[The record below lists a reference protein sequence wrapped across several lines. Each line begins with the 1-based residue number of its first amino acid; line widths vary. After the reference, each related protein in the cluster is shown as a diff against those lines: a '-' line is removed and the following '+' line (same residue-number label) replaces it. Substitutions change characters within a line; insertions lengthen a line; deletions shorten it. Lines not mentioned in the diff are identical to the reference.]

1 MKKIPYFPERFGNPE
16 EVSYIKLHHRYSG
29 EEYVYKAD
37 DCKFHGKNGLWKKHL
52 EWLEFKT
59 LLRIPT
65 FVNPMTAIACA
76 IAKSRFWVVDELC
89 KPYQYPDRIYG
100 QIGTGQ
106 EGVLFENVFEDDG
119 EQVDNGADRAAS
131 DELFLCLREAQKEFR
146 QRGVPG
152 IRAVLRMP
160 LPDSWEDADIANL
173 GNGILCLNEKRLC

>member
-1 MKKIPYFPERFGNPE
+1 MKTIPFFPERFGNPE

-37 DCKFHGKNGLWKKHL
+37 DCKFHGQNGLWKKHL

-100 QIGTGQ
+100 
-106 EGVLFENVFEDDG
+106 
-119 EQVDNGADRAAS
+119 
-131 DELFLCLREAQKEFR
+131 
-146 QRGVPG
+146 
-152 IRAVLRMP
+152 
-160 LPDSWEDADIANL
+160 
-173 GNGILCLNEKRLC
+173 